1 MKAAIPA
8 DQTPTELATLLIPIE
23 ENHLILPNVSVAEIL
38 DFENP
43 ESKDD
48 VPTWYL
54 GWLQW
59 RTTRVPV
66 ISFEAL
72 NDQPFRS
79 TTDNAK
85 IAIINGVTESDQLPF
100 WGIVTRGAP
109 RLMRVTSQEIVE
121 DKEANAGPA
130 EQMLVSV
137 NGELATIPNIEW
149 IEQQLLKVM

>member
-1 MKAAIPA
+1 MNEDILA
-8 DQTPTELATLLIPIE
+8 DQNLAELATLLIPIE
-23 ENHLILPNVSVAEIL
+23 GSHLILPNVSVAEIL
-38 DFENP
+38 DFESP
-43 ESKDD
+43 SAKDD

-54 GWLQW
+54 GWLHW

-72 NDQPFRS
+72 NDQPFKS
-79 TTDNAK
+79 NTNDAK
-85 IAIINGVTESDQLPF
+85 IAIINGISDNELLPF

-121 DKEANAGPA
+121 DRETSAGPA

-137 NGELATIPNIEW
+137 HGEPATIPDITW
-149 IEQQLLKVM
+149 IEQQVLKVM

>member
-1 MKAAIPA
+1 MNAEVFA
-8 DQTPTELATLLIPIE
+8 DKNPTELATLLIPIE

-43 ESKDD
+43 EAKDD

-72 NDQPFRS
+72 NDQPFKS
-79 TTDNAK
+79 TMDSAK
-85 IAIINGVTESDQLPF
+85 IAIMNGITENDRLPF

-109 RLMRVTSQEIVE
+109 RLMRVASQEIVE
-121 DKEANAGPA
+121 DREASTGPA
-130 EQMLVSV
+130 EQMQVNV
-137 NGELATIPNIEW
+137 NGELAIIPNIEW
-149 IEQQLLKVM
+149 IEQQLLQVM